1 MLYDRHNEHR
11 VILFICNKILLLIY
25 IIIIIIIT
33 TVVVIVKNVMSI
45 KKVAESMI
53 LDKIE

>member
-11 VILFICNKILLLIY
+11 VILFICNKILLLI
-25 IIIIIIIT
+25 IIIIIIIIM

-45 KKVAESMI
+45 KKVVESMI